1 MKARLIPTAA
11 CALAL
16 LLVGAGTETLSAET
30 LPRIAPTVV
39 DSISSKGRTRVLVEL
54 AVPDRPRGMSRRS
67 AAEASEHRAKIA
79 AQRQLLLS
87 TLGRGGHRVVHEFA
101 NTPYVALDIDA
112 ATLAK
117 LEAAPSVAVRVL
129 EDPLLRPSLANSVP
143 RIDADRAHAV
153 GFNGAGSAVAV
164 IDSGVDRT
172 HPFFASRLIEEAC
185 FATAEIG
192 SGGDCPNGQATQIG
206 SGAATSC
213 AFAPQACRHG
223 THVAGIAVGDGV
235 EFSGVA
241 PAANLIAIQVF
252 HASLDCL
259 IFFEEFPC
267 PRAFA
272 SDIVAGLEHV
282 YALRDQYNIASV
294 NLSLGGT
301 AYDSA
306 CDAES
311 PLFAAAIGN
320 LRSVGI
326 ATVAASGNDGLTDGI
341 SEPACVSAAISVG
354 ATDAYDDVAW
364 FSNSSADLDLLAP
377 GTPITSSVTGGGFDT
392 LEGTSMA
399 APHVAGAWAIYKQA
413 FPTATVDEALES
425 FIDTG
430 VPITDWLRGGPTK
443 PRIRVGTAVGVESP
457 APVLDSVSPTEIAR
471 FGPNFTLTV
480 DGSSYVSVSQVYVDG
495 IPQPTTYVNETRLTA
510 TISAD
515 AIATANSAVTITVYT
530 PPAGG
535 GTSNAATLGLLT
547 SSVEV
552 DATLVPAGNVV
563 NATVINPPGWQSDWL
578 ALAAVDSPTDNFVA
592 YSYIG
597 NNPNWSVA
605 MPQTPGE
612 YEFRLF
618 LNNGFTQ
625 LAVSTPIT
633 VVEPEP
639 EPGTATLT
647 PSTTTAATGEAVTLT
662 VADAPGGATDWLALA
677 NVSTPATSYLT
688 YVYVGAG
695 VTDRTWTVDM
705 PQTPGEYEFRLF
717 ANGGFT
723 QLAVSTPITVA
734 ELEPEPGTATLTP
747 STTTAATGEAVTL
760 TVADAPG
767 GATDWLALA
776 DVSTPATSYLMYVY
790 VGAGVTDRTWTVD
803 MPQTPGEYEFRL
815 FANGG
820 FTQLAVSTPITVVEP
835 GA

>member
-1 MKARLIPTAA
+1 MTMKARLIPTAA
-11 CALAL
+11 YALAL
-16 LLVGAGTETLSAET
+16 LLVGAAGSETLSAQT

-39 DSISSKGRTRVLVEL
+39 ESISSQGRTRVLVEL
-54 AVPDRPRGMSRRS
+54 AVADQPRGMSRRS
-67 AAEASEHRAKIA
+67 AAQASEHRAKIA
-79 AQRQLLLS
+79 VQRQLLLS

-101 NTPYVALDIDA
+101 NTPFVALEIDA
-112 ATLAK
+112 AALAK

-129 EDPLLRPSLANSVP
+129 EDSLLRPSLANSVP
-143 RIDADRAHAV
+143 RIDANRAHAV
-153 GFNGAGSAVAV
+153 GFNGTGSAVAV

-282 YALRDQYNIASV
+282 YALRNQYNIASV

-320 LRSVGI
+320 LRSAGI
-326 ATVAASGNDGLTDGI
+326 ATVAASGNDGLTYGI

-354 ATDAYDDVAW
+354 ATDAYDEVAW

-413 FPTATVDEALES
+413 FPTATVDEALAS

-443 PRIRVGTAVGVESP
+443 PRISVGTALGLESP

-480 DGSSYVSVSQVYVDG
+480 DGSSFVSVSQVYVDG
-495 IPQPTTYVNETRLTA
+495 IPQSTTYVDDTRLTA
-510 TISAD
+510 TISSD
-515 AIATANSAVTITVYT
+515 AIDTTNSAVTITVYT

-535 GTSNAATLGLLT
+535 GTSNAVTLGLLT

-552 DATLVPAGNVV
+552 DATLVSAGDVV
-563 NATVINPPGWQSDWL
+563 NATVINPPGRELDWL
-578 ALAAVDSPTDNFVA
+578 ALVEVGAPATSYLAFVYVGTGVTNFT
-592 YSYIG
+592 
-597 NNPNWSVA
+597 WSVA
-605 MPQTPGE
+605 MPQTSGE

-618 LNNGFTQ
+618 ANNGYTQ
-625 LAVSTPIT
+625 LAVSAPIT

-639 EPGTATLT
+639 EPEPGPTTLT
-647 PSTTTAATGEAVTLT
+647 PSTNSAAPGDAVTLT

-677 NVSTPATSYLT
+677 NVDAPATTFLKF
-688 YVYVGAG
+688 VYVGAG

-705 PQTPGEYEFRLF
+705 PQTSGEYEFRLF
-717 ANGGFT
+717 ANNGYT
-723 QLAVSTPITVA
+723 ELAVSPPVTV
-734 ELEPEPGTATLTP
+734 E
-747 STTTAATGEAVTL
+747 
-760 TVADAPG
+760 
-767 GATDWLALA
+767 
-776 DVSTPATSYLMYVY
+776 
-790 VGAGVTDRTWTVD
+790 
-803 MPQTPGEYEFRL
+803 
-815 FANGG
+815 
-820 FTQLAVSTPITVVEP
+820 
-835 GA
+835 

>member
-1 MKARLIPTAA
+1 
-11 CALAL
+11 
-16 LLVGAGTETLSAET
+16 
-30 LPRIAPTVV
+30 
-39 DSISSKGRTRVLVEL
+39 
-54 AVPDRPRGMSRRS
+54 
-67 AAEASEHRAKIA
+67 
-79 AQRQLLLS
+79 
-87 TLGRGGHRVVHEFA
+87 VVHEFA
-101 NTPYVALDIDA
+101 NTPYVALEIDA
-112 ATLAK
+112 AALAK

-129 EDPLLRPSLANSVP
+129 EDSLLRPSLANSVP

-153 GFNGAGSAVAV
+153 GFNGTGSAVAV

-282 YALRDQYNIASV
+282 YALRNQYNIASV

-320 LRSVGI
+320 LRSAGI
-326 ATVAASGNDGLTDGI
+326 ATVAASGNDGLTYGI

-354 ATDAYDDVAW
+354 ATDAYDEVAW

-413 FPTATVDEALES
+413 FPTATVDEALAS

-443 PRIRVGTAVGVESP
+443 PRINVGTA
-457 APVLDSVSPTEIAR
+457 
-471 FGPNFTLTV
+471 
-480 DGSSYVSVSQVYVDG
+480 
-495 IPQPTTYVNETRLTA
+495 
-510 TISAD
+510 
-515 AIATANSAVTITVYT
+515 
-530 PPAGG
+530 
-535 GTSNAATLGLLT
+535 LGL
-547 SSVEV
+547 
-552 DATLVPAGNVV
+552 
-563 NATVINPPGWQSDWL
+563 
-578 ALAAVDSPTDNFVA
+578 VA
-592 YSYIG
+592 
-597 NNPNWSVA
+597 
-605 MPQTPGE
+605 
-612 YEFRLF
+612 
-618 LNNGFTQ
+618 
-625 LAVSTPIT
+625 
-633 VVEPEP
+633 PEP
-639 EPGTATLT
+639 EPLNTTLT
-647 PSTTTAATGEAVTLT
+647 PSTNSAAPGDAVTLT
-662 VADAPGGATDWLALA
+662 VADAPGGTMDWLALA
-677 NVSTPATSYLT
+677 NVDAPATTFLA

-705 PQTPGEYEFRLF
+705 PQTSGEYEFRLF
-717 ANGGFT
+717 ANNGYT
-723 QLAVSTPITVA
+723 QLAVSA
-734 ELEPEPGTATLTP
+734 
-747 STTTAATGEAVTL
+747 
-760 TVADAPG
+760 
-767 GATDWLALA
+767 
-776 DVSTPATSYLMYVY
+776 
-790 VGAGVTDRTWTVD
+790 
-803 MPQTPGEYEFRL
+803 
-815 FANGG
+815 
-820 FTQLAVSTPITVVEP
+820 PITVVEP
-835 GA
+835 PSWRLSMWAPV

>member
-1 MKARLIPTAA
+1 MKAKLIPIAA
-11 CALAL
+11 YALVL
-16 LLVGAGTETLSAET
+16 LLVGAGSETLYAQT

-39 DSISSKGRTRVLVEL
+39 ESISSQGRTRVLVEL
-54 AVPDRPRGMSRRS
+54 AVADRPRGMSRRS
-67 AAEASEHRAKIA
+67 AAQDTEHRAKIA
-79 AQRQLLLS
+79 VQRQLLLS
-87 TLGRGGHRVVHEFA
+87 TLGRGSHRVVHEFA

-112 ATLAK
+112 AALAK

-129 EDPLLRPSLANSVP
+129 EDSLLRPSLANSVP
-143 RIDADRAHAV
+143 LIDADRAHAV
-153 GFNGAGSAVAV
+153 GFNGTGFAIAV
-164 IDSGVDRT
+164 IDAGVDRT

-241 PAANLIAIQVF
+241 PAASLIAIQVF

-259 IFFEEFPC
+259 VPFEESPC
-267 PRAFA
+267 PRAFE

-282 YALRDQYNIASV
+282 YALRTQYNIASV
-294 NLSLGGT
+294 NLSLAGT

-320 LRSVGI
+320 LRSAGI

-354 ATDAYDDVAW
+354 ATDAFDDVAW

-399 APHVAGAWAIYKQA
+399 APHVAGAWAIYKQV
-413 FPTATVDEALES
+413 FPTATVDEALAS

-430 VPITDWLRGGPTK
+430 VPITDWLRSGPTK
-443 PRIRVGTAVGVESP
+443 PRIRVGIALGVEYP

-480 DGSSYVSVSQVYVDG
+480 DGSSFVSESQIYVDG
-495 IPQPTTYVNETRLTA
+495 IPQPTTYVDDTRLTA
-510 TISAD
+510 TISSD
-515 AIATANSAVTITVYT
+515 VIDTANSAVTITVYT
-530 PPAGG
+530 PPPGG
-535 GTSNAATLGLLT
+535 GTSNAATLALLT
-547 SSVEV
+547 TSVEV
-552 DATLVPAGNVV
+552 DATLVSAGDVV
-563 NATVINPPGWQSDWL
+563 NATVINPSGWPTDWL
-578 ALAAVDSPTDNFVA
+578 ALANVGAPASSYLSFVYVGTGVTDPT
-592 YSYIG
+592 
-597 NNPNWSVA
+597 WSVA
-605 MPQTPGE
+605 MPQTAGE
-612 YEFRLF
+612 YEIRLF
-618 LNNGFTQ
+618 AKNGYTQ
-625 LAVSTPIT
+625 LAVSAPIT

-639 EPGTATLT
+639 EPGTTTLT
-647 PSTTTAATGEAVTLT
+647 PSTTTAATGDVVTLT

-677 NVSTPATSYLT
+677 SVGAPATSNLTFVYMGAGVTDRTWSVAMPQTSGEYEFRLFANNGYTQLAVSAPITVVEPEPVTTTLTPSTNSAAPGEAVTLTVANAPGGATDWLALADVSTPATSYLT

-695 VTDRTWTVDM
+695 VTDRTWTVGM
-705 PQTPGEYEFRLF
+705 PLAPGTYEFRLF
-717 ANGGFT
+717 LNNGFT
-723 QLAVSTPITVA
+723 ELAVSPPVTV
-734 ELEPEPGTATLTP
+734 E
-747 STTTAATGEAVTL
+747 
-760 TVADAPG
+760 
-767 GATDWLALA
+767 
-776 DVSTPATSYLMYVY
+776 
-790 VGAGVTDRTWTVD
+790 
-803 MPQTPGEYEFRL
+803 
-815 FANGG
+815 
-820 FTQLAVSTPITVVEP
+820 
-835 GA
+835 